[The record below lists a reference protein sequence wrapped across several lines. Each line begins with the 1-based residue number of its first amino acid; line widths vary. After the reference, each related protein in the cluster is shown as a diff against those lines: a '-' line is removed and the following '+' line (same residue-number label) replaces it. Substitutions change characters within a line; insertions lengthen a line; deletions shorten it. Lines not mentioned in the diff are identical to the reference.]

1 MNIDCK
7 ELQNFNFVQSDEEE
21 DAAKF
26 SMINPDLLHID
37 LEDSDGVSIAPV
49 QARNQEFFRAGELK
63 LGQFDNDLPTTRTR
77 KAPLGKNIPL
87 FCLEALKNCI
97 LNGTFYPKMTT
108 IKAFFPQIP
117 EFFSNFEK
125 GQRRPPPSSPLV
137 TPLLLHQ
144 Q

>member
-49 QARNQEFFRAGELK
+49 QARNQEFFRAGE
-63 LGQFDNDLPTTRTR
+63 
-77 KAPLGKNIPL
+77 
-87 FCLEALKNCI
+87 
-97 LNGTFYPKMTT
+97 
-108 IKAFFPQIP
+108 
-117 EFFSNFEK
+117 FS
-125 GQRRPPPSSPLV
+125 
-137 TPLLLHQ
+137 
-144 Q
+144 